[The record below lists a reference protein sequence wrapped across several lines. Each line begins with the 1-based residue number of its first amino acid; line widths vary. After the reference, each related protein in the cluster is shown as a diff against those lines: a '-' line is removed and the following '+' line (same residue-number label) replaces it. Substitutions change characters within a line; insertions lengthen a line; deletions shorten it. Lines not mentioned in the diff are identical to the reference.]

1 MSPPAGRGLSRA
13 AWSGRQA
20 RGHLVASHSLVATS
34 AYQPEPQSAAAARHF
49 VRQTLVSWQGSG
61 HCQGQEDLVDDAVL
75 LTSELVTNAVV
86 HAGTSVQVTCRL
98 ADEAV
103 EIAVVDHRPA
113 QLIPDEP
120 QEVTLPM
127 ESTNGRGLQMPAELA
142 SSWGVTY
149 ARTSKAVWF
158 RMGLGVGESEEA
170 ARCESAALMAAASGA
185 GAVPPP
191 RARANLAGVG
201 YEDLLRSVVQTARAA
216 SGADAAYLMIAGDDG
231 GIRVR
236 AAAGASLPPAA
247 AGLVPVTALSM
258 VTVPLVAGGRVTGIL
273 AIADTEP
280 DRFRE
285 RDVSRLQRLADTSA
299 PSLECARLDELER
312 AAQERARFLAEAED
326 LLTASLDRAQVL
338 ALATQLAIANLAPW
352 CAVLLADGHAA
363 PRLAHVSHANSART
377 AALDWLLRRAAVPA
391 APEPASSAPQAR
403 GWRWRLTVPAQADA
417 DRAGRA
423 SGTTAAGR
431 GSDTGARAGTGSA
444 PPGAA
449 ELAAGQAWCFPLI
462 TAGRRLGLLVI
473 GGPRGGR
480 LPAEVAELADGL
492 ARQVA
497 AALDRACRRA
507 VGDSGRSGDD
517 LGLPAGDMSAIVLR
531 SC

>member
-1 MSPPAGRGLSRA
+1 
-13 AWSGRQA
+13 
-20 RGHLVASHSLVATS
+20 VALHSLVATS
-34 AYQPEPQSAAAARHF
+34 AYQPEPQSASAARHF

-61 HCQGQEDLVDDAVL
+61 HCQGHEDLVDDAVL

-86 HAGTSVQVTCRL
+86 HAGTSVHVTCRL

-120 QEVTLPM
+120 QEMTLPK
-127 ESTNGRGLQMPAELA
+127 ESTNGRGLQLPAELA

-170 ARCESAALMAAASGA
+170 ARCDSSALLAAASGA
-185 GAVPPP
+185 DAGPPP
-191 RARANLAGVG
+191 PARANLAGVG

-231 GIRVR
+231 EMRVR
-236 AAAGASLPPAA
+236 AAAGAALPKAA
-247 AGLVPVTALSM
+247 AGLVRLPVTALSM

-273 AIADTEP
+273 AIAGTEP

-299 PSLECARLDELER
+299 PALECARRDELDR

-326 LLTASLDRAQVL
+326 LLMASLDRAQVL

-391 APEPASSAPQAR
+391 APEPASSAPRAR
-403 GWRWRLTVPAQADA
+403 GWRWRLTLPAPADA

-423 SGTTAAGR
+423 AGTAAAR
-431 GSDTGARAGTGSA
+431 HDSDTGARAGAGSA

-449 ELAAGQAWCFPLI
+449 ELAADQAWCFPLI
-462 TAGRRLGLLVI
+462 TAGRQLGLLVI

-492 ARQVA
+492 ARRVA
-497 AALDRACRRA
+497 AALDRAGRMA
-507 VGDSGRSGDD
+507 VGDSGRAGSD
-517 LGLPAGDMSAIVLR
+517 LGLAAGDMPAVVLR